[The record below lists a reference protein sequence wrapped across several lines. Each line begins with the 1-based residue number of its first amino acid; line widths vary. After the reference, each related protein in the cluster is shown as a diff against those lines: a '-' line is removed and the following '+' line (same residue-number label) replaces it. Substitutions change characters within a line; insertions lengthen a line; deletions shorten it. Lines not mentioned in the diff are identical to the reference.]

1 MTDHEFPFVHTLLE
15 ARLQNHLKDALRFV
29 STLSEEDV
37 LQCDNACLT
46 EIIRQFAVAAPVLR
60 TDIMET
66 DKRIIEST
74 DLVSEQT
81 TGHSLHSVFV
91 PVEREARWLE
101 EVDRQTAPDGKPLAF
116 LDRERNRIVMRLV
129 VAPEDGEGTLKR
141 KVDDRKSPLEQYG
154 ASVTEKI
161 IDFNKEL
168 TARMAAALEGRKT
181 TIAKGRTEQEKVGLP
196 QVHSPEH
203 EEMVLLIERIQKNLG
218 GYVKAPSA
226 DSRVAEVGEVRT
238 FIVHGHDHKA
248 LLS

>member
-1 MTDHEFPFVHTLLE
+1 MRQ
-15 ARLQNHLKDALRFV
+15 RLPYRNHQAICSCRN
-29 STLSEEDV
+29 
-37 LQCDNACLT
+37 C
-46 EIIRQFAVAAPVLR
+46 LR

-181 TIAKGRTEQEKVGLP
+181 TIAKGRTEQDKVGLP